1 MMVGAE
7 LKFAVWR
14 LGSGAKTILKVDL
27 SSSPLLKLQRSVP
40 RPFYRSTPND
50 AAPTQINWPQALC
63 LRCETASAVL
73 SSSAMSRICRL

>member
-27 SSSPLLKLQRSVP
+27 SSSPLLKLQR
-40 RPFYRSTPND
+40 
-50 AAPTQINWPQALC
+50 
-63 LRCETASAVL
+63 
-73 SSSAMSRICRL
+73 